1 MHCLHGG
8 ALQSSLPGLADQ
20 RHLALLP
27 PPCAQCLED
36 ATAGGAEPQ
45 SRSCLGQQ
53 AVLRIAF
60 GNFMFFSLHLL
71 LLLGVTLKTN
81 PRLAMHTGFWPF
93 K

>member
-8 ALQSSLPGLADQ
+8 ALQSSLPSLADQ
-20 RHLALLP
+20 HHLAP
-27 PPCAQCLED
+27 PPHCAQCLED

-81 PRLAMHTGFWPF
+81 PRLAVHTGFWPF